1 MDQPRKRS
9 RDEDDFEDDEV
20 RLRKKKKRVKETGM
34 DPTVYWAIRGTVL
47 LVLLGVLGVGAI
59 LLKNRMAEN
68 EKIRQYN
75 KEVEERNRKLAEEE
89 AAPLR
94 R

>member
-20 RLRKKKKRVKETGM
+20 RPRKKKKRVKETGM

>member
-9 RDEDDFEDDEV
+9 QDEDDFEDDEV